1 MKRPDRIRLQHMPDA
16 AEEAIGFSEGENRD
30 SLDQDRK
37 LCLSLVRLV
46 EVIGEAASKV
56 SIETQNNIINLKWA
70 EIIGM
75 RNRLVHAYYDID
87 LDVLWETVKQDLPE
101 LVAKLK
107 DTLKS

>member
-1 MKRPDRIRLQHMPDA
+1 MKRPDRIRLQHMLDA